1 MVLPRLKSYAK
12 IQTKEALQQEVTCVA
27 FQLVDYLNAFSN
39 AFFFFKYI
47 KVFCEYMFQCFVPLA
62 LTV

>member
-39 AFFFFKYI
+39 AFFFFLNILKYS
-47 KVFCEYMFQCFVPLA
+47 VSTCFNVLFPWH
-62 LTV
+62 

>member
-39 AFFFFKYI
+39 AFFFF
-47 KVFCEYMFQCFVPLA
+47 
-62 LTV
+62 